1 MLFFAQFARAQ
12 DISIDPKQPLGI
24 FYCNQSFYISPN
36 FYMVASSSV
45 TGMRISFTTGY
56 IYGEDELHMVGYS
69 GSVHET
75 WYAAQGYLELLGGS
89 SVDDYINAIRKV
101 QYMNKAPSPT
111 KGDRTITFS
120 LNDADYLPDT
130 QHFYK
135 FISWPG
141 ITWTSAKAE
150 AESAAMK
157 YHGLQGYLATITSAA
172 ENAFIQLK
180 TKGVGWIGASD
191 AAVEGDW
198 KWVTGPE
205 AGTLFWRGLS
215 TGSAVNGMYNN
226 WNTGE
231 PNDCCDANIP
241 HQEDYA
247 HITFFP
253 NNPAQNLRWNDLPN
267 GGTSGNYYPAGYL
280 VEYGGMPGDPP
291 VNLIASVALQ
301 VIVHSFSAERI
312 FSRCQGIPVQINQQD
327 NSATYSWTP
336 VAGLSNPK
344 ISNPIAKP
352 DVSTVYTVTAIN
364 GFCRDSARFTVNI
377 DPLPVS
383 ILKKVVDIC
392 AGNKATLDPGPS
404 TSYLWNTG
412 STARSLVTDMPGKYT
427 VKLTSDKGCTASDS
441 AMVYV
446 HPYPKM
452 DLSGINKLVCGSK
465 ATNLNIS
472 KDRGEWLITNL
483 SSKEQFSTTSIQVA
497 SFGIY
502 PFDLKLSDSYGCVVD
517 SLVSIGFHETTAVN
531 LGNDT
536 TICNPRS
543 IILDAGPGLALYQ
556 WSGGETTR
564 KIEVKQSGKYNV
576 LVKNSFGCYTKDSI
590 KVGFTD
596 NPRLNLS
603 HLDTL
608 ICGSKATTVNITVDK
623 GIYQLTSINP
633 AVQINSLSANV
644 PAYGKYP
651 FSFNATD
658 QYGCRSD
665 TSFSMGFHKIPDVK
679 FTIDESQC
687 YGYNLQATYIG
698 NANLLNSR
706 FTWIF
711 GGDTISN
718 KLGRNIETIPLGVGQ
733 TKRDLKLI
741 VSDEGCANSDA
752 IRDIHVIP
760 TLSASVKN
768 AVQCQPLAF
777 EFNGFNTETGVTY
790 LWDLG
795 DGSFAA
801 TKDVMHSYTKDGYYD
816 VSLTVTTDK
825 GCTNTAAI
833 KRMVYVAPVPTAGF
847 SITPDLC
854 LKPGKDTLRYVGTAG
869 SKDTFFWDLKGFD
882 PVEIVQSPDT
892 TAGPFVF
899 DLINKPKTQLSLYVV
914 SSYGCRSATASLEVK
929 RWPIFSFKSSVKDG
943 CAPLLV
949 NFQAHPEDPVD
960 KLDFQWDF
968 GDGNKGS
975 GADVNNSYMV
985 PDLTHDMR
993 LSAKSTITGCSDSV
1007 FNAGYIVV
1015 HPNPRAGFVMDHDIV
1030 YNDLPKVS
1038 FTDQSTD
1045 AINFKWD
1052 FGDGTHSREKDPVH
1066 NYEVVGKRKII
1077 QTVYNQFDCPDTTSK
1092 VVLVAF
1098 NKIFPPNAFSPGAA
1112 NSIDRVFLLSSE
1124 GIKKEGYH
1132 LTIFSR
1138 WNDIVFECR
1147 DEIKGWDGKMANGV
1161 YAPGGSYIWILE
1173 CFDFLGR
1180 PHKQSGSLTLVF

>member
-1 MLFFAQFARAQ
+1 
-12 DISIDPKQPLGI
+12 
-24 FYCNQSFYISPN
+24 
-36 FYMVASSSV
+36 MVASSSV

-69 GSVHET
+69 GSVREA

-89 SVDDYINAIRKV
+89 SIDDYINAIRKV
-101 QYMNKAPSPT
+101 QYMNKATTPT

-135 FISWPG
+135 FISRSG
-141 ITWTSAKAE
+141 IRWTTAKAE

-191 AAVEGDW
+191 QEVEGVW

-205 AGTLFWRGLS
+205 SGTQFWQGTS
-215 TGSAVNGMYNN
+215 TGNVVNGMYNN

-231 PNDCCDANIP
+231 PNNLNN
-241 HQEDYA
+241 EDYA
-247 HITFFP
+247 HITFFA
-253 NNPAQNLRWNDLPN
+253 NDPAHSLRWNDLPD
-267 GGTSGNYYPAGYL
+267 GGTSGDYTPAGYL
-280 VEYGGMPGDPP
+280 VEYGGTLGDPP
-291 VNLIASVALQ
+291 VSLIASVALQ
-301 VIVHSFSAERI
+301 VIVHSFSAEKI

-327 NSATYSWTP
+327 NTATYSWSPAT
-336 VAGLSNPK
+336 GLSNPK

-352 DVSTVYTVTAIN
+352 DVSTVYTVTASN
-364 GFCRDSARFTVNI
+364 GSCKDSAKFTVNI

-392 AGNKATLDPGPS
+392 TGIKANLDPGPS
-404 TSYLWNTG
+404 ASYLWNTG
-412 STARSLVTDMPGKYT
+412 STARTVVADTPGKYI

-465 ATNLNIS
+465 VTNLNIT

-483 SSKEQFSTTSIQVA
+483 NSKEQFSTTSIQVA
-497 SFGIY
+497 SFGIF

-517 SLVSIGFHETTAVN
+517 SFVSIGFHDKTTVN

-564 KIEVKQSGKYNV
+564 KIEVKQPGKYNV
-576 LVKNSFGCYTKDSI
+576 LVKNSNGCYTKDSI
-590 KVGFTD
+590 NVGFTD

-603 HLDTL
+603 RLDTL
-608 ICGSKATTVNITVDK
+608 ICGSKATTVSITVDK

-633 AVQINSLSANV
+633 TVQINSLSAIV

-651 FSFNATD
+651 FAFSSTD

-698 NANLLNSR
+698 NANIPNSR

-711 GGDTISN
+711 GGDTISS

-741 VSDEGCANSDA
+741 VNDEGCANSDA

-760 TLSASVKN
+760 TLSVSVKN
-768 AVQCQPLAF
+768 AVQCLPMSF

-790 LWDLG
+790 NWDLG
-795 DGSFAA
+795 DGASAA
-801 TKDVMHSYTKDGYYD
+801 TKDVTHSYIKDGYYD

-833 KRMVYVAPVPTAGF
+833 KKMVYVAPVPTAGF
-847 SITPDLC
+847 SLTPDLC

-869 SKDTFFWDLKGFD
+869 PKDTFFWDLKGFD

-899 DLINKPKTQLSLYVV
+899 ELINKPKTQLSLHVV
-914 SSYGCRSATASLEVK
+914 SSYGCRSDTASLEVK
-929 RWPIFSFKSSVKDG
+929 RWPVFSFSSSVQDG
-943 CAPLLV
+943 CTPFSV
-949 NFQAHPEDPVD
+949 DFQAKTGDPVD
-960 KLDFQWDF
+960 QLDYNWDF

-975 GADVNNSYMV
+975 GAEVNHIYMV
-985 PDLTHDMR
+985 PDLTHDLR
-993 LSAKSTITGCSDSV
+993 LNAKSTLTGCSDSV

-1030 YNDLPKVS
+1030 YNDMPKVS
-1038 FTDQSTD
+1038 LTDQSVD
-1045 AINFKWD
+1045 AINYYWD

-1066 NYEVVGKRKII
+1066 NYEVVGKRKIL
-1077 QTVYNQFDCPDTTSK
+1077 QTVYNQFDCPDTTSRI
-1092 VVLVAF
+1092 VLVAF
-1098 NKIFPPNAFSPGAA
+1098 NKIFPPNAFSPSAA
-1112 NSIDRVFLLSSE
+1112 NKIDRVFLLTSE

-1147 DEIKGWDGKMANGV
+1147 DEIKGWDGKMASGV
-1161 YAPGGSYIWILE
+1161 YAPMGNYLWILE